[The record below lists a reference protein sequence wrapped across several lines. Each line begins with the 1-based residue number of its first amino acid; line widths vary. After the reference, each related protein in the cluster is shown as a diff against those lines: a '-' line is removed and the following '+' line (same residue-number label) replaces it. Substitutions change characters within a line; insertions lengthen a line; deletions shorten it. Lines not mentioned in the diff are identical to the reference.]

1 MILILL
7 LLLHQWWSDRVHRKC
22 CLNSNTEPWATVLLG
37 LIIKLVMNL
46 VTRLGHYST
55 IVIWDPD

>member
-7 LLLHQWWSDRVHRKC
+7 LLLHQWC
-22 CLNSNTEPWATVLLG
+22 CLNSNTEPWATFLLG